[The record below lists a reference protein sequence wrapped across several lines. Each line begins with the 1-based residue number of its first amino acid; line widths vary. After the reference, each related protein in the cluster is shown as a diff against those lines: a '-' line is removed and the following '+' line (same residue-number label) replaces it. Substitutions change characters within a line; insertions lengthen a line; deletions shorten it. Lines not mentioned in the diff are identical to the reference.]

1 MKKLSL
7 LAITIAMIL
16 TGNLAHAQQCKFEN
30 WKPGKVITVN
40 SAIGLGTRIQLPG
53 PLASDPVNSNQDLWN
68 VEGAAQYIVAKPNSQ
83 QPEGAATMIFAFT
96 QDGSAID
103 IEARRVSQ
111 AENTPCVIINGG
123 NRYMTSNVA
132 NGLQSVQQG
141 QMQMGAMQA
150 QQNQALQNQLRE
162 ERENSQQSVVQ
173 ALNRYR
179 YHIYTRYSWDKGEG
193 FAGKDVVSD
202 VYDDGRFTYIRLSRT
217 NRGLLSVEAE
227 VGGKNAIV
235 PLKFDETTGIY
246 QVTGIYPKFTMKLDD
261 VKINVSRL
269 DNATKGAS

>member
-7 LAITIAMIL
+7 LAVTVAML
-16 TGNLAHAQQCKFEN
+16 STGNVVYAAQCKFEN

-40 SAIGLGTRIQLPG
+40 TAIGLGTRIQLPA
-53 PLASDPVNSNQDLWN
+53 PLQTAPVNSNDDLWN
-68 VEGAAQYIVAKPNSQ
+68 VEGAQQQIVAKPNSQ
-83 QPEGAATMIFAFT
+83 QPEGAAAMVYAFLA
-96 QDGSAID
+96 DGSSVD
-103 IEARRVSQ
+103 IQLTRVPQ
-111 AENTPCVIINGG
+111 AQNTPCVIINGG
-123 NRYMTSNVA
+123 NRYITNNVA
-132 NGLQSVQQG
+132 NGLQAYQNN

-150 QQNQALQNQLRE
+150 QQNQVLQNQLRE
-162 ERENSQQSVVQ
+162 ERENSQQSVVK

-179 YHIYTRYSWDKGEG
+179 YHIYTRYNWDKGEG
-193 FAGKDVVSD
+193 FVGKDVISD

-217 NRGLLSVEAE
+217 NRGLLSVEAD

-235 PLKFDETTGIY
+235 PLKFDEDTGIY

-261 VKINVSRL
+261 VKINVSRV

>member
-7 LAITIAMIL
+7 LAVTVAL
-16 TGNLAHAQQCKFEN
+16 FSTGNVAHAAQCKFEN
-30 WKPGKVITVN
+30 WKPGKVIIIN
-40 SAIGLGTRIQLPG
+40 SAVGLGTRIQLPS
-53 PLASDPVNSNQDLWN
+53 PLTSDPVNSNQDLWN
-68 VEGAAQYIVAKPNSQ
+68 VEGAAQQIVAKPNSQ
-83 QPEGAATMIFAFT
+83 QPEGSATMIYAFT
-96 QDGSAID
+96 VDGSAID

-111 AENTPCVIINGG
+111 SENTPCVIINAG

-132 NGLQSVQQG
+132 NGLQSVQAG
-141 QMQMGAMQA
+141 QMQAGAMQA
-150 QQNQALQNQLRE
+150 QQNQMLQNQLRE
-162 ERENSQQSVVQ
+162 ERENSQHSVVQ

-179 YHIYTRYSWDKGEG
+179 YHIYTRYTWDKGEG
-193 FAGKDVVSD
+193 FVGKDVISD

-217 NRGLLSVEAE
+217 NRGLLSVEGD
-227 VGGKNAIV
+227 VGGKNAILPV
-235 PLKFDETTGIY
+235 KFDETTGIY